1 MKLYEKQVN
10 ISAYQIIIILLIC
23 RCQSF
28 MISIYLRDL
37 LEVKNSNIF
46 ISMLLSLIFSLIVFL
61 PALFLIKKFKYA
73 NIIDISQKIFP
84 KIGKLISLI
93 FSIYFLLMAIAHI
106 TNTDFFMMSYV
117 YVDSAPFLVIGIV
130 AVAIYALFLGIE
142 SIFRSGT
149 IMFTIFIVINFIIIL
164 LLISTYNTQN
174 FGPFILSDKKS
185 IINDSS
191 TLAFCSELVAMLILC
206 EYCQNK
212 TLFVFNIFQICSFIF
227 EVILMLTIVLCLGYY
242 TNSNIFP
249 LYIISSVIEIPLFE
263 RSEAFYI
270 VIDTLLSVI
279 KTSIYLFLSSKCISP
294 FVKQKY
300 YKFSIFIIGSI
311 SFITSMFLIYNIQTL
326 KSLIAFINSP
336 LVILFLIVIIPLIL
350 IISNK
355 IKNSLALQK
364 TVKNQ

>member
-1 MKLYEKQVN
+1 
-10 ISAYQIIIILLIC
+10 
-23 RCQSF
+23 
-28 MISIYLRDL
+28 
-37 LEVKNSNIF
+37 
-46 ISMLLSLIFSLIVFL
+46 
-61 PALFLIKKFKYA
+61 
-73 NIIDISQKIFP
+73 
-84 KIGKLISLI
+84 
-93 FSIYFLLMAIAHI
+93 
-106 TNTDFFMMSYV
+106 
-117 YVDSAPFLVIGIV
+117 
-130 AVAIYALFLGIE
+130 
-142 SIFRSGT
+142 
-149 IMFTIFIVINFIIIL
+149 
-164 LLISTYNTQN
+164 
-174 FGPFILSDKKS
+174 
-185 IINDSS
+185 
-191 TLAFCSELVAMLILC
+191 
-206 EYCQNK
+206 
-212 TLFVFNIFQICSFIF
+212 
-227 EVILMLTIVLCLGYY
+227 MLTIVLCLGYY

-364 TVKNQ
+364 TVKN